1 MLNFIGNLSFAWRCT
16 EEVVPG
22 RTRNAFVEQSA
33 RGFESHRLRQMAK
46 TALLFLFTRKRE
58 FWNPFVCFRHN
69 RAKRKCIRIL
79 RDSVFKV

>member
-1 MLNFIGNLSFAWRCT
+1 MSNKLRRRT
-16 EEVVPG
+16 EEVATG

-69 RAKRKCIRIL
+69 RATREFSQSCEF
-79 RDSVFKV
+79 SAT